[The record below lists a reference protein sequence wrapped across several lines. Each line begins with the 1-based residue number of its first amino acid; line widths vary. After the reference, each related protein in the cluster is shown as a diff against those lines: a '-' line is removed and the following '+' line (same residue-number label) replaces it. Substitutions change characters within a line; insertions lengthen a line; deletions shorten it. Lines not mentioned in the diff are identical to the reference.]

1 MTTVLPPKALI
12 ESAFRRFEKSV
23 TPEDARSFHST
34 ELRDVRHAA
43 INIEKWQRQRGSLRN
58 MRRIEPFLK
67 AIEKYAKAVEVL
79 CNGTPFLPW
88 VWVSANISPS
98 SV

>member
-1 MTTVLPPKALI
+1 MATALPPKALI
-12 ESAFRRFEKSV
+12 ESAFSRFEKSV

-58 MRRIEPFLK
+58 MRRIEPLLK
-67 AIEKYAKAVEVL
+67 GIEKYAKAVEVL

-88 VWVSANISPS
+88 IWVSINASASI
-98 SV
+98 V